1 VKAFAKTLFGDF
13 NNVAAV
19 ACVVAIGALAVG
31 VRRPEWAVFVMPPAA
46 LAAVAW
52 LVRH

>member
-1 VKAFAKTLFGDF
+1 MKAFAKTLFGDAY
-13 NNVAAV
+13 NVAAV
-19 ACVVAIGALAVG
+19 ACVVAVGALAAG
-31 VRRPEWAVFVMPPAA
+31 VRHPEWAVFAMPLAA

>member
-1 VKAFAKTLFGDF
+1 MKAFAKTLFGDGY
-13 NNVAAV
+13 NVAAV
-19 ACVVAIGALAVG
+19 ALIVAVGALAVG
-31 VRRPEWAVFVMPPAA
+31 VRRPEWAVFSMPAAA